1 VTALAPRIT
10 FGPVD
15 VERRDRPDGAI
26 ELRSRTAPARH
37 VASNGVWLRQWAAAT
52 PEAVF
57 LAERDGAGNWRRLT
71 YGEALR
77 GVRRIGQALLD
88 RRLARGAALAILS
101 DNSVDN
107 ALLQLAANYVGVPIA
122 PISVG
127 YSLLSEDF
135 ARLRHVIGIAGP
147 GLIYAEDGRPFARAL
162 AALAGVGAELVVGR
176 NPPEGLAT
184 TPFAALLAT
193 EPADAVDAAFAAV
206 GPDTIAKLL
215 FTSGSTGMPKAAVN
229 TQRMICSNQAGTDQ
243 VWPFVK
249 RKRQVTVNWLPW
261 NHTFGGNYVVNFILS
276 KGGTLYIDDGR
287 PTPER
292 IGRTIATL
300 REVSPTIYMN
310 VPRGYDVLVPHLESD
325 SALCAT
331 FFRDLDLLFYA
342 GASLPAHLWERL
354 QALAKTS
361 VGHGVPM
368 STSWGMTETGP
379 MHTVVHAP
387 VDRAGNVG
395 TPLPGA
401 ELKLLENGGKLELR
415 ARGPNVTPGYWQDG
429 RIVRDAFDEE
439 GWLISGDA
447 VQFADPDD
455 PNAGLIFD
463 GRVVENFKLLS
474 GTWVHV
480 DALRV
485 AALAALAPIAQ
496 DAVVT
501 GHDRDEIG
509 LLVFPSVAGC
519 RGLDPA
525 LAAHDDAHTLLACPG
540 IAARVRTGLAAHNQA
555 TRSSSRRIARV
566 LLMTEPPSADANEI
580 TDKGYINQRA
590 VLERRK
596 ALVERLYGAAT
607 GDDAAGVVIVID

>member
-1 VTALAPRIT
+1 VTVLAPRAK

-15 VERRDRPDGAI
+15 VERIDRPDGTI
-26 ELRSRTAPARH
+26 VLRSRVEPAPH
-37 VASNGVWLRQWAAAT
+37 VASNGVWLRHWAAAT
-52 PEAVF
+52 PDQAF
-57 LAERDGAGNWRRLT
+57 LAERDGQGGWRRLT

-77 GVRRIGQALLD
+77 AVRCIGQALLD
-88 RRLARGAALAILS
+88 RRFAPGVTVAILS
-101 DNSVDN
+101 DNSIDN
-107 ALLQLAANYVGVPIA
+107 ALLQLAASYVGVPIA

-135 ARLRHVIGIAGP
+135 ARLRHVIGIARP
-147 GLIYAEDGRPFARAL
+147 GLIFAEDGRPFARAL
-162 AALAGVGAELVVGR
+162 ATLADVGAELVVGC

-193 EPADAVDAAFAAV
+193 EPTDAVEAAFAAV

-243 VWPFVK
+243 VWPFVR

-292 IGRTIATL
+292 IGRTLATL
-300 REVSPTIYMN
+300 REVSPTVYLN
-310 VPRGYDVLVPHLESD
+310 VPRGYDVLVPHLERD
-325 SALCAT
+325 AALRET
-331 FFRDLDLLFYA
+331 FFRDLELLFYA

-354 QALAKTS
+354 QALAVAT

-401 ELKLLENGGKLELR
+401 ELKLIENGGKLELR

-455 PNAGLIFD
+455 VNAGLIFD
-463 GRVVENFKLLS
+463 GRVVENFKLMS

-485 AALAALAPIAQ
+485 AAIAAAAPVAQ

-501 GHDRDEIG
+501 GHDRAEIG
-509 LLVFPSVAGC
+509 LLIFPSLAGC

-525 LAAHDDAHTLLACPG
+525 LAALGDPLALLRRPE
-540 IAARVRTGLAAHNQA
+540 IAARVREGLAAHNRA
-555 TRSSSRRIARV
+555 ARSSSRRIARV

-580 TDKGYINQRA
+580 TDKGYVNQRA

-596 ALVERLYGAAT
+596 ALVDRLYGATA
-607 GDDAAGVVIVID
+607 GDDAAGVVIAVD